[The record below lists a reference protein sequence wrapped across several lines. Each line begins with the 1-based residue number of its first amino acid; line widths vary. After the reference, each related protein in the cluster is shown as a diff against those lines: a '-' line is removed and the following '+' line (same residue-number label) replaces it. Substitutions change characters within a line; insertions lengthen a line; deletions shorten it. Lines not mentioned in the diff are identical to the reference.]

1 MKTSQW
7 ILTVLFLCL
16 IRAAA
21 DQVELSNGDR
31 YTGKVL
37 SVTASEIRLDN
48 EINGLMKLPR
58 NKVRAIYFNQTAAPS
73 TSSSLLPA
81 PRTNA
86 PVVEDGL
93 VKIKKGQIDPKALEQ
108 VQTDILGT
116 AGPEA
121 NAMFNDLLK
130 GLMTGRLT
138 SDDLRKQAKDT
149 MAQLQG
155 LQKELGED
163 DNNPLLA
170 SYLGILQKF
179 IDEGQAAKPAVAA
192 PQKP

>member
-7 ILTVLFLCL
+7 ILMALFLCL
-16 IRAAA
+16 FRAAA

-31 YTGKVL
+31 YTGEVL
-37 SVTASEIRLDN
+37 SVTPSEIRLDN

-58 NKVRAIYFNQTAAPS
+58 NKVRAIYFNQPAAPS
-73 TSSSLLPA
+73 ASSLAPA

-86 PVVEDGL
+86 PAVEDGL

-108 VQTDILGT
+108 VQTDILGA

-121 NAMFNDLLK
+121 TAMFNDLLK
-130 GLMTGRLT
+130 GLMTGRVT

-149 MAQLQG
+149 VAQLKG

-179 IDEGQAAKPAVAA
+179 IDDGQGAKPAVAA

>member
-7 ILTVLFLCL
+7 ILLTLLLCVT
-16 IRAAA
+16 RALA
-21 DQVELSNGDR
+21 DQVELANGDR
-31 YTGKVL
+31 YTGNVL
-37 SVTASEIRLDN
+37 SVTASEVRLDN

-58 NKVRAIYFNQTAAPS
+58 NKVRAIYFGQPAAP
-73 TSSSLLPA
+73 TTSSLLPA
-81 PRTNA
+81 PRTNTPA
-86 PVVEDGL
+86 IEDGL
-93 VKIKKGQIDPKALEQ
+93 VKIRKGQIDPKSLEQ

-130 GLMTGRLT
+130 GLMTGKVS

-149 MAQLQG
+149 MDQLKG

-179 IDEGQAAKPAVAA
+179 IDDGQPNKAAAGA
-192 PQKP
+192 QKP